1 MVNWQTQLNTS
12 RVVVVACRWQH
23 FKYFD
28 VFLPQNHQKA
38 HFSLLRPLQ
47 VFWRA
52 ALASSLTRLRTTG
65 RRPCGCPGSPSWSLS
80 SWLWRPSVSNEN
92 NHLCH
97 GDISSVR
104 QKNGSGYNWIIHEI
118 KRHTVDSGVSAF
130 TDRNSD
136 SESWCFCDVMYVDI
150 VAANSTACVSFLQFL
165 LTVQKHITDIWPLVW
180 MWPIT
185 AGIPWDL
192 EFKSRPE

>member
-1 MVNWQTQLNTS
+1 M
-12 RVVVVACRWQH
+12 VACRWQH

-97 GDISSVR
+97 GDISSVT
-104 QKNGSGYNWIIHEI
+104 QKNGSSYNWIIHEI
-118 KRHTVDSGVSAF
+118 KRHTVDLVRSLIGTLIQNPDVSAM
-130 TDRNSD
+130 N
-136 SESWCFCDVMYVDI
+136 VNI

-165 LTVQKHITDIWPLVW
+165 LTVHKHITDIWPLVW
-180 MWPIT
+180 MWPHHWPIT
-185 AGIPWDL
+185 AGIPWGL
-192 EFKSRPE
+192 EFKSGPE